1 MSGNF
6 PPAPP
11 GSPQGSPAS
20 ESNYFDV
27 MPRELTAQERINR
40 LTHRKGGEGS
50 FVETKG
56 RNAANIANINRM
68 LWEDPAIPRPSF
80 EPSPPIV
87 AGRGPLKNRPGS
99 STISLKTRLQR
110 ILASIKP
117 TNFGVGSDAD
127 IVLQK
132 TSDNTYTMMSEIFGS
147 GTVRIDGDKITLT
160 RPGQNTMILAGGHRR
175 RHQSR
180 TRRQNRRMAL
190 RQSQSKRRH
199 H

>member
-1 MSGNF
+1 MSGDF

-20 ESNYFDV
+20 ESNYFDI
-27 MPRELTAQERINR
+27 AQKRINR

-56 RNAANIANINRM
+56 DRNAVNIGNINSM
-68 LWEDPAIPRPSF
+68 LWEDPAILPRPSF
-80 EPSPPIV
+80 EPSRPIV

-132 TSDNTYTMMSEIFGS
+132 TSYNTYTMMSEIFGS

-180 TRRQNRRMAL
+180 TRRQKRRMAL